1 MSLRRADPSIF
12 AVSPVSFFKLPQ
24 CSPMRSLPRAEA
36 SVPAPEGASTGCAA
50 ASGRLA
56 YRLIRRVSFVLQWQS
71 DARPEPQGVRPWNFP
86 FSMRRDMTGSP
97 LGPADAEDIMFS
109 PDEEI
114 AAYRV
119 MLLIRRFEEK
129 VGQLYALQAI
139 HGACPLCIGQE
150 AAIVG
155 MMLAS
160 RPTDPVITGYRTH
173 GALLARGVDPKLVM
187 AELLGRRT
195 GLSGGKGG
203 TVRMFAPEFHFY
215 GGHGSAGLAAPLG
228 TGLAL
233 AAKNRGEGAVALC
246 FFGDGA
252 AQRGRV
258 AEAYRAAARWSLP
271 IVFVVDN
278 NTAAPG
284 ASIVLGAVPSA
295 LSESGA
301 PFAIPGE
308 QVDGIDVRRTRAA
321 GLRAIERARRG
332 DGPTILEMLTYRY
345 RGHGAMPARGGL
357 GERRIDDADPIM
369 KARSRILASSLL
381 SERALKALE
390 KEVRERV
397 TAAATAARAEPVPS
411 ADDLLISAEAT

>member
-1 MSLRRADPSIF
+1 
-12 AVSPVSFFKLPQ
+12 
-24 CSPMRSLPRAEA
+24 
-36 SVPAPEGASTGCAA
+36 
-50 ASGRLA
+50 
-56 YRLIRRVSFVLQWQS
+56 
-71 DARPEPQGVRPWNFP
+71 
-86 FSMRRDMTGSP
+86 MTGSP
-97 LGPADAEDIMFS
+97 FGPADAEDIMFS

-114 AAYRV
+114 AAYLG

-139 HGACPLCIGQE
+139 HGVCPLCIGQE
-150 AAIVG
+150 ASIVG
-155 MMLAS
+155 MMRAA

-173 GALLARGVDPKLVM
+173 GALLARGADPAHMM

-203 TVRMFAPEFHFY
+203 TVRMIAPEHRFY
-215 GGHGSAGLAAPLG
+215 GGHGSAGLAAPIG
-228 TGLAL
+228 TGLAF
-233 AAKNRGEGAVALC
+233 AARSRGEDSVTLC

-258 AEAYRAAARWSLP
+258 AEAYRAAARWALP

-284 ASIVLGAVPSA
+284 ASIVLGSVPSA

-321 GLRAIERARRG
+321 GQRAIARARRG
-332 DGPTILEMLTYRY
+332 EGPTILEMLTYRY
-345 RGHGAMPARGGL
+345 RGHGGMPERPDA
-357 GERRIDDADPIM
+357 ERRINDTDPLA
-369 KARSRILASSLL
+369 KSRARILSGGLL
-381 SERALKALE
+381 SERALKARE
-390 KEVRERV
+390 KEVREKV
-397 TAAATAARAEPVPS
+397 MAAALAAKAEPVPT
-411 ADDLLISAEAT
+411 ADDLFLAEVR